1 LSFLYKILI
10 IVVMTNKIIES
21 AFLDKL
27 YNLNKAMNKLEEI
40 IDAMADTNQSEF
52 FRDALIK
59 RYEIVWDLIWKTLKE
74 YLEEEGYLFQ
84 PSPKETLKKAYQENI
99 INNEETWLIILKER
113 NQLSHTYNEDLS
125 ISVSKRI
132 INEYYIE
139 FYKLLEILNKFKET
153 KYDSK

>member
-1 LSFLYKILI
+1 
-10 IVVMTNKIIES
+10 MTNKIIES

-27 YNLNKAMNKLEEI
+27 YNLNKAMIKLEEI
-40 IDAMADTNQSEF
+40 IDAMVDNNQSEF

-125 ISVSKRI
+125 ISVSNRI

-139 FYKLLEILNKFKET
+139 FYKLLETLNKFKET